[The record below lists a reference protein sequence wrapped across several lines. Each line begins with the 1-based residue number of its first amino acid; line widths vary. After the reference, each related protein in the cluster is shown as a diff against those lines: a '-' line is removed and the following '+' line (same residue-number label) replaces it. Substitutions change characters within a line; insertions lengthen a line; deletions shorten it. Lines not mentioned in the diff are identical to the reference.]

1 MSKDTTIDETIIS
14 DYLWQKALDLGV
26 ANKNCLDKKASIA
39 LAKDML
45 VARLFIQSLKS
56 RFTKGWATPPKYNGK
71 RLHSPHKRIVNILLS
86 DLHFGSHLDPEECPV
101 EYNTV
106 QESRRLGRVALQ
118 VADYKRQYRKETKL
132 VVHLLGDIIQGQLHD
147 PRDGDPLSI
156 QFTAAV
162 HYLTQ
167 LVMFWSS
174 QYPNIEVYCTPG
186 NHGRN
191 LSRHPDRAIQQKFD
205 SIETMVYTA
214 VRMAVLNSG
223 VKNCKFIIP
232 KTPYYTVQLF
242 NSKLFGTHGDTVL
255 KPGYPGR
262 AINVSNLEK
271 QVYKWNA
278 AKNIGGPF
286 DIFVCGHVHFASI
299 TSLPGNVSMIT
310 NGALVPPDAFSL
322 SIGSPD
328 NTCGQY
334 MFESVEGHAIGDQRF
349 IVVDSADSEPKYND
363 IIKPFVGL

>member
-1 MSKDTTIDETIIS
+1 MSKDKTPDEEVIGN
-14 DYLWQKALDLGV
+14 YLWQKALDLGA
-26 ANKNCLDKKASIA
+26 ANKSCLDKRASIN
-39 LAKDML
+39 LVKDL
-45 VARLFIQSLKS
+45 VVARLFIKSLKNS
-56 RFTKGWATPPKYNGK
+56 FSKGWVAPPKYSGK
-71 RLHSPHKRIVNILLS
+71 RIHSPHKRIVNILLS
-86 DLHFGSHLDPEECPV
+86 DLHFGSFISSDECPV
-101 EYNTV
+101 AYNTI

-132 VVHLLGDIIQGQLHD
+132 IVHLLGDIIQGQLHD
-147 PRDGDPLSI
+147 PRDGEPLAI

-167 LVMFWSS
+167 LIMFWTS
-174 QYPNIEVYCTPG
+174 QYPSVEIYCTPG

-191 LSRHPDRAIQQKFD
+191 MSRHPDRAVQQKFD
-205 SIETMVYTA
+205 SIETMVYVA
-214 VRMAVLNSG
+214 VKTAVLNSG
-223 VKNCKFIIP
+223 ISNCKFIIP
-232 KTPYYTVQLF
+232 KTPYYTVELF

-255 KPGYPGR
+255 KPGFPGR

-286 DIFVCGHVHFASI
+286 DIFAVGHVHTAS
-299 TSLPGNVSMIT
+299 SLPGNISMIT

-334 MFESVEGHAIGDQRF
+334 LFESVEGHAIGDQRF
-349 IVVDSADSEPKYND
+349 IVVDSADNNSQYND
-363 IIKPFVGL
+363 IIKPFSGL